1 MNGLIGGDF
10 LDPSSAWLKSVAVS
24 EPMEVT
30 IVLDAEH
37 LVAPR
42 FLNGSGDASHFLHCC
57 LQVNAGGAH
66 RLGAR
71 SGFCGVATDVTRT
84 HVSCGGQR
92 RRWGHLPG
100 SGVDRSIPWPNE

>member
-1 MNGLIGGDF
+1 M
-10 LDPSSAWLKSVAVS
+10 K
-24 EPMEVT
+24 VT

-42 FLNGSGDASHFLHCC
+42 FLNGSGDASHFLLCR

-92 RRWGHLPG
+92 RRWGHFLVLAWTVAFHGRTKERLRVPVAARTIG
-100 SGVDRSIPWPNE
+100 HDDGGDIDD